1 MKIKQN
7 IILNILLGVSILIV
21 LLNDIV
27 FARSQEIF
35 AFGDELGQILSN
47 LSLAYI
53 ASFIFYFVVVVSKER
68 KDKRNIYFT
77 VYEWTNNLVGRAYSA
92 YSIIIEASGV
102 DHTDYDK
109 RTITKEEFTA
119 LCQCANPNAIPQN
132 RFLGS
137 PVDQRQ
143 ATYGQFIYNSAVTYV
158 KMYSEKIFNCMPF
171 LDSEHVRLINRLH
184 NSTFYLVAE
193 TFHHRTL
200 NTDFSVYAENMYE
213 FLEFVRELENY
224 NETTNKKFIKK

>member
-7 IILNILLGVSILIV
+7 SILIFLLAISILIV
-21 LLNDIV
+21 LLNDILL
-27 FARSQEIF
+27 ADTQEIF
-35 AFGDELGQILSN
+35 SFGDELGQILSN

-53 ASFIFYFVVVVSKER
+53 SSYIFYYVVVVIKER
-68 KDKRNIYFT
+68 QDKRNIYFT
-77 VYEWTNNLVGRAYSA
+77 VYEWTKNLIGRAYSV
-92 YSIIIEASGV
+92 YNDIISASGV
-102 DHTDYDK
+102 SHTDYDK

-119 LCQCANPNAIPQN
+119 LCKQANPNAIPTN

-143 ATYGQFIYNSAVTYV
+143 ATYGQFIYNGAVSYV

-171 LDSEHVRLINRLH
+171 LDSEHVRLINQLH

-193 TFHHRTL
+193 TFHHKTR
-200 NTDFSVYAENMYE
+200 NTDFSVYADNMYE
-213 FLEFVRELENY
+213 FLEFVRELEDY
-224 NETTNKKFIKK
+224 NEKMNKKFAKK